1 MLFDIVGKALQQIR
15 QERYSL
21 HVKNEKKAIRGEK
34 NPKEVVMSTH
44 HGGETRGHWPFDLQD

>member
-44 HGGETRGHWPFDLQD
+44 HGGETRGH